1 VKAAVLYGK
10 YNIVVEEVDKPHIEE
25 DEQVLVRVHS
35 ALLCGADLH
44 LFVGNM
50 KSQYPIV
57 PGYCFSGVIEEVGAG
72 VTDFREK
79 DRVCGLNFGS
89 FGAFA
94 QNILLSQKRIYKIP
108 DSVQFEEA
116 AFIEQVTL
124 AFKSLELTKPVRGE
138 NVLVIGQGI
147 LGLIHTQLFKK
158 AGTIVFSADL
168 IPSRLSMSRK
178 TGADYLLN
186 PEECDVLETVS
197 NITERGID
205 IVIEATGSPKTVE
218 LLSKLAREGVRMVLF
233 GVGWWNPAMREQV
246 EIYRVYGTRDI
257 RKEDCL
263 SALKTIS
270 EGEIDL
276 RTLISHRIPLEKIEE
291 AYRLALNPS
300 QGEYTPKAIGVIIN
314 P

>member
-1 VKAAVLYGK
+1 MKAAVLYGK
-10 YNIVVEEVDKPHIEE
+10 YNIVVEKVDKPHIEE

-35 ALLCGADLH
+35 ALLCGADLP
-44 LFVGNM
+44 LFAGSMNFE
-50 KSQYPIV
+50 YPIV
-57 PGYCFSGVIEEVGAG
+57 PGYCFSGTIQEVGAG

-94 QNILLSQKRIYKIP
+94 ENILLSQYKICRIP
-108 DSVQFEEA
+108 DSVTSEEA

-124 AFKSLELTKPVRGE
+124 AFKSLELAKPVRGE
-138 NVLVIGQGI
+138 NVLIIGQGI
-147 LGLIHTQLFKK
+147 LRLVHTQLFKK
-158 AGTIVFSADL
+158 TGNIVFSADL
-168 IPSRLSMSRK
+168 IPSRLSMSRRI
-178 TGADYLLN
+178 GADYVLS
-186 PEECDVLETVS
+186 PEKCDVLETVS

-257 RKEDCL
+257 RGEDCL
-263 SALKTIS
+263 SALKAIS

-276 RTLISHRIPLEKIEE
+276 KTLISHRIPLEKIDE

-300 QGEYTPKAIGVIIN
+300 QGEYAPKAIGMIIN